1 MKKAIIPIII
11 VVVIALGVLI
21 LNLGSASKGIIEK
34 LASDALKT
42 KVTIG
47 KMDISLVD
55 KSVVISN
62 VTIQNPKGFKA
73 KNLLEVA
80 KIDVKASDL
89 MGDTISIDYIK
100 VTGLNAAYE
109 VNTSGTNVN
118 VIKKN
123 LKETSA
129 SKQNQSSSSTHKE
142 IAIKQLEIT
151 NSNATAYIAD
161 HKKEIALPPIKIFN
175 IGTKT
180 RPVLPSKAIA
190 TVINKIM
197 TTVSSSASKG
207 IAKEK
212 AGKLLEKMDGK
223 LKDLF

>member
-1 MKKAIIPIII
+1 MKKAIIPIL
-11 VVVIALGVLI
+11 VVAVVALGILI

-42 KVTIG
+42 KVSIG

-62 VTIQNPKGFKA
+62 VTIQNPEGFKA

-89 MGDTISIDYIK
+89 IGDTISIDYIK

-109 VNTSGTNVN
+109 VNTSGTNVG

-123 LKETSA
+123 LQATSA
-129 SKQNQSSSSTHKE
+129 SKQNENSSNMHKE

-151 NSNATAYIAD
+151 DSNATAYVSGS
-161 HKKEIALPPIKIFN
+161 KKEMALPPIKIFN

-190 TVINKIM
+190 TVVNKIM

-207 IAKEK
+207 MVKEK
-212 AGKLLEKMDGK
+212 AGKLLNNMDDK
-223 LKDLF
+223 LKGLF